1 MIHLIEF
8 EVKKLFKSKIF
19 ISILLFLI
27 LASIFFTLQ
36 SLNFSKDEHY
46 KTQLDNAKQN
56 LILSNERIE
65 KLQKELE
72 VNPKDEQLK
81 ENLFNEREE
90 NKYQSEFI
98 RALNSKDDKL
108 IMKAYIKEN
117 SKFIESLDD
126 GEDKNNLYYTI
137 EKYKYALENNIDY
150 SILREFEPNGI
161 NSILMSLRSIGFILP
176 LIFIIIASIIST
188 SEFENK
194 TNKLLFL
201 LPIKSKNIYLSK
213 VLVSIFACLI
223 IMIIFITI
231 PFIITSI
238 KFGVG
243 ELRAPIEVFNK
254 EVIDSLSKYV
264 NFEGISII
272 ILKTMIYILSSIIT
286 ISFLVIG
293 FSTIFKNKTSSIVIF
308 ILLFSFLKYFN
319 IENAIINKLNYSK
332 YLDYVLVVTGQSL
345 LPSESGLY
353 LIHGVLLGGIIIV
366 ISSIIGINE
375 LNKFRN
381 IKR

>member
-36 SLNFSKDEHY
+36 SLNFNKDDYY

-81 ENLFNEREE
+81 EDLFNEREE

-108 IMKAYIKEN
+108 IMKSFIKEK
-117 SKFIESLDD
+117 SKFIELLDD
-126 GEDKNNLYYTI
+126 GEEKNNLYYTI

-319 IENAIINKLNYSK
+319 IENALINKLNYPK

-345 LPSESGLY
+345 LTSESGFY

>member
-36 SLNFSKDEHY
+36 SLNFNKDDYY

-81 ENLFNEREE
+81 EDLFNEREE

-108 IMKAYIKEN
+108 IMKSFIKEK
-117 SKFIESLDD
+117 SKFIELLDD
-126 GEDKNNLYYTI
+126 GEGKNNLYYTI

-188 SEFENK
+188 SEFENI

-319 IENAIINKLNYSK
+319 IENALINKLNYPK

>member
-19 ISILLFLI
+19 ISILLFII

-36 SLNFSKDEHY
+36 SLNFNKDDYY

-81 ENLFNEREE
+81 EDLFNEREE

-98 RALNSKDDKL
+98 RELNSKDDKL
-108 IMKAYIKEN
+108 IMKAYIKEK
-117 SKFIESLDD
+117 SKFIELLDD
-126 GEDKNNLYYTI
+126 GEEKNNLYYTI

-243 ELRAPIEVFNK
+243 ELRAPIGLFNK

-319 IENAIINKLNYSK
+319 IENALINKLNYPK

-345 LPSESGLY
+345 LISESGLY

>member
-36 SLNFSKDEHY
+36 SLNFNKDDYY

-81 ENLFNEREE
+81 EDLFNEREE

-98 RALNSKDDKL
+98 RALNLKDDKL
-108 IMKAYIKEN
+108 IMKAFIEEK
-117 SKFIESLDD
+117 SKFIELLDD
-126 GEDKNNLYYTI
+126 GEEKNNLYYTI

-319 IENAIINKLNYSK
+319 IENALINKLNYPK
-332 YLDYVLVVTGQSL
+332 YLDYILVVTGQSL

>member
-36 SLNFSKDEHY
+36 SLNFNKDDYY

-81 ENLFNEREE
+81 EDLFNEREE

-108 IMKAYIKEN
+108 IMKSFIKEK
-117 SKFIESLDD
+117 SKFIELLDD
-126 GEDKNNLYYTI
+126 GEEKNNLYYTI

-319 IENAIINKLNYSK
+319 IENAIINKLNYPN

>member
-1 MIHLIEF
+1 MIHLVEF

-36 SLNFSKDEHY
+36 SLNFSKDDYY

-81 ENLFNEREE
+81 EDLFNEREE

-98 RALNSKDDKL
+98 RALNLKDDKL
-108 IMKAYIKEN
+108 IMKAFIEEK
-117 SKFIESLDD
+117 SKFIELLDD
-126 GEDKNNLYYTI
+126 GEEKNNLYYTI

-286 ISFLVIG
+286 ISFLIIG

-319 IENAIINKLNYSK
+319 IENALINKLNYPK
-332 YLDYVLVVTGQSL
+332 YLDYILVVTGQSL

>member
-36 SLNFSKDEHY
+36 SLNFNKDDYY

-81 ENLFNEREE
+81 EDLFNEREE

-108 IMKAYIKEN
+108 IMKAFIEEK
-117 SKFIESLDD
+117 SKFIELLDD
-126 GEDKNNLYYTI
+126 GEEKNNLYYTI

-286 ISFLVIG
+286 SSFLVIG

-319 IENAIINKLNYSK
+319 IENALINKLNYPK

>member
-36 SLNFSKDEHY
+36 SLNFSKDDYY

-81 ENLFNEREE
+81 EDLFNEREE

-108 IMKAYIKEN
+108 IMKAYIEEK
-117 SKFIESLDD
+117 SKFIELLDD
-126 GEDKNNLYYTI
+126 GEEKNNLYYTI

-201 LPIKSKNIYLSK
+201 LPIKSKNIYLSR

-319 IENAIINKLNYSK
+319 IENALINKLNYPK

-345 LPSESGLY
+345 LPSESGFY